1 MQRKIGRNIGDEE
14 TGREM
19 TESNRKFSTVGLIG
33 RFKPLHNGAAL
44 MLDAV
49 CDQAEEVKIGIGSSN
64 KYNLR
69 NPFTVEETEGMIRAY
84 LSPRHGN
91 FKIIHVPD
99 FAHVPD
105 YADGQQWRRY
115 VKDHFGTLD
124 AFVSGNDYVRNL
136 LREDYTI
143 INPANLIAAEKYLR
157 MRATEVRL
165 EMARSGSWRN
175 LIPQEVAAY
184 LTENN
189 LVERFYKEFGTQALA
204 QVAAED
210 QTYKKIE
217 TEEEERK
224 HTLEK

>member
-1 MQRKIGRNIGDEE
+1 MKRFY
-14 TGREM
+14 
-19 TESNRKFSTVGLIG
+19 SLGLIG

-69 NPFTVEETEGMIRAY
+69 NPFTAEETEKMIRAY

-91 FKIIHVPD
+91 FEIIHVPD
-99 FAHVPD
+99 FAHVPE

-115 VKDHFGTLD
+115 VRDHFGTLD

-136 LREDYTI
+136 LKEEYKIMD
-143 INPANLIAAEKYLR
+143 PADLISVEKYLR
-157 MRATEVRL
+157 MRATEVRV
-165 EMARSGSWRN
+165 EMARLGSWRN
-175 LIPQEVAAY
+175 LVPQEVAAY

-189 LVERFYKEFGTQALA
+189 LVDRFCREFGAQALTQSA
-204 QVAAED
+204 GREHI
-210 QTYKKIE
+210 YKKTE
-217 TEEEERK
+217 TEEEERR
-224 HTLEK
+224 HTLEE